1 MKDIRLTVRLEKD
14 IDEFIKKK
22 MGKNITKSEKLVFL
36 IRLGME
42 VFDVIDEFRKIK
54 REREND

>member
-54 REREND
+54 RE